1 MELNRQRIKSSYG
14 LLSET
19 TMSIA
24 EIAQE
29 VGFGEAKTF
38 CRVFKNI
45 AGITPGEYRKNKK
58 AMQD

>member
-1 MELNRQRIKSSYG
+1 
-14 LLSET
+14 
-19 TMSIA
+19 MSIA

-29 VGFGEAKTF
+29 VGFGVAKTF